1 MYKYLKKPTFFLISI
16 FFFSI
21 CVQSQ
26 SIEPASKA
34 KRPSFMYKPEMVRR
48 SAKYEQKLGILPVID
63 SRISMFYGEEDDF
76 YKDSII
82 VGLNRIFN
90 LELRYSGLFPEVTS
104 IKQPSSENPDIREIQ
119 SIGSSNGTKLVLIT
133 HLTGFNFSRTP
144 VDIYAKGLGARIEAD
159 FANSL
164 RVSFISQLVDVE
176 TGLILF
182 AEEISRESLEYARSR
197 SFESDMLEKMTKE
210 VLKQS
215 FSDLKILI
223 LENGL
228 RIKSWLRISTKFLF
242 F

>member
-34 KRPSFMYKPEMVRR
+34 KRPSFMYKPDLVRR

-76 YKDSII
+76 YRDPII
-82 VGLNRIFN
+82 EGLNRIFN
-90 LELRYSGLFPEVTS
+90 LELRYSGLFSEITS
-104 IKQPSSENPDIREIQ
+104 IKKGSSESPDIKEIQ
-119 SIGSSNGTKLVLIT
+119 SIGNLNGANLVLIT
-133 HLTGFNFSRTP
+133 HLTEFNFSRTP

-159 FANSL
+159 FANSI
-164 RVSFISQLVDVE
+164 RVSFISQLIDID

-182 AEEISRESLEYARSR
+182 AEEINRESIEYARSR
-197 SFESDMLEKMTKE
+197 SFESDLIEEMTKD

-223 LENGL
+223 QENGL
-228 RIKSWLRISTKFLF
+228 RIKS
-242 F
+242 

>member
-34 KRPSFMYKPEMVRR
+34 KRPSFMYKPDLVRR

-76 YKDSII
+76 YRDPII
-82 VGLNRIFN
+82 TGLNRIFN
-90 LELRYSGLFPEVTS
+90 LELRYSGLFSEITS
-104 IKQPSSENPDIREIQ
+104 IKKGSSESPDIKEIQ
-119 SIGSSNGTKLVLIT
+119 SIGKLNGANLVLIT
-133 HLTGFNFSRTP
+133 HLTEFNFSRTP

-164 RVSFISQLVDVE
+164 KVSFISQLIDID

-182 AEEISRESLEYARSR
+182 AEEINRESIEYARSR
-197 SFESDMLEKMTKE
+197 SFKSDLLEKMTKD

-223 LENGL
+223 QENGL
-228 RIKSWLRISTKFLF
+228 RIKS
-242 F
+242 

>member
-26 SIEPASKA
+26 SFEPASKA
-34 KRPSFMYKPEMVRR
+34 KRPSFMYKPELVRR

-76 YKDSII
+76 YKDPII
-82 VGLNRIFN
+82 EGLNRVFN
-90 LELRYSGLFPEVTS
+90 LELRYSGLFSEIAS
-104 IKQPSSENPDIREIQ
+104 IKKGSSESPDIKEVQ
-119 SIGSSNGTKLVLIT
+119 SIGNLNGVNLLLIT
-133 HLTGFNFSRTP
+133 HLTEFNFSRTP
-144 VDIYAKGLGARIEAD
+144 VDFYAKGLGARKETV
-159 FANSL
+159 FANSI
-164 RVSFISQLVDVE
+164 RVSFISQLIDID

-182 AEEISRESLEYARSR
+182 AEEINRESIESASSRDLEP
-197 SFESDMLEKMTKE
+197 DLIEKMTKD

-223 LENGL
+223 QENHV
-228 RIKSWLRISTKFLF
+228 
-242 F
+242 

>member
-1 MYKYLKKPTFFLISI
+1 MT
-16 FFFSI
+16 
-21 CVQSQ
+21 
-26 SIEPASKA
+26 A
-34 KRPSFMYKPEMVRR
+34 KI
-48 SAKYEQKLGILPVID
+48 A
-63 SRISMFYGEEDDF
+63 
-76 YKDSII
+76 
-82 VGLNRIFN
+82 
-90 LELRYSGLFPEVTS
+90 
-104 IKQPSSENPDIREIQ
+104 EIQ

-228 RIKSWLRISTKFLF
+228 RIKS
-242 F
+242 

>member
-16 FFFSI
+16 FFFLI

-34 KRPSFMYKPEMVRR
+34 KRPSFMYKPELVRR

-76 YKDSII
+76 YKDPII
-82 VGLNRIFN
+82 EGLNRVFN
-90 LELRYSGLFPEVTS
+90 LELRYSGLFTETAS
-104 IKQPSSENPDIREIQ
+104 IKKGSSESPDIKEVQ
-119 SIGSSNGTKLVLIT
+119 SIGNLNGVNLLLIT
-133 HLTGFNFSRTP
+133 HLTEFNFSRTP
-144 VDIYAKGLGARIEAD
+144 VDFYAKGLGARKETV
-159 FANSL
+159 FANSI
-164 RVSFISQLVDVE
+164 RVSFISQLIDID

-182 AEEISRESLEYARSR
+182 AEEINRESIESASSRDLEP
-197 SFESDMLEKMTKE
+197 DLIEKMTKD

-223 LENGL
+223 QENGL
-228 RIKSWLRISTKFLF
+228 RMKS
-242 F
+242 